1 MTDTFFAKRGQVERK
16 WLLVDAAGQPLGRVA
31 SRVAALLRG
40 KHKPTYTPHVDTGD
54 HVIVINAAQ
63 VVLTADK
70 ARTKLHY
77 THSGWPGGFKAR
89 QYGDLLARQPDR
101 LFRQV
106 VRGMLP
112 HNTLGKLMLR
122 KLKVYPGSD
131 HPHAAQK
138 PEPFE
143 SGAQ

>member
-1 MTDTFFAKRGQVERK
+1 MSETYFAKRGEVARK
-16 WLLVDAAGQPLGRVA
+16 WLVVDAAGKPLGRVA

-40 KHKPTYTPHVDTGD
+40 KHKPTYAPHQDAGD
-54 HVIVINAAQ
+54 HVIVINVAK

-70 ARTKLHY
+70 ARTKLRQ

-89 QYGDLLARQPDR
+89 QYGDLLARQPER
-101 LFRQV
+101 VFRQV

-122 KLKVYPGSD
+122 KLKVYRGGD
-131 HPHAAQK
+131 HPHAAQN
-138 PEPFE
+138 PEPHE
-143 SGAQ
+143 IGG